1 MSPDRTQLTIRLP
14 KTRKIEMKKNF
25 QRLSIISACLISLSG
40 ISQSANAH
48 WYIDHFLIDGD
59 FSTVSRMLGEDLLQ
73 VRSDIYFKVD
83 VAQIDSTPQKAGT
96 TSAPADMAKYAVVID
111 GVIDK
116 IINWDGFSEHEDLA
130 ENAVIIKLPEGDGVT
145 YLDENGVLRLA
156 AIYQGSIV
164 SAQVTPSESVTPK
177 VGLVEKAP
185 LTEPKPIVGTPVPFE
200 NAAKV
205 VSQTV
210 AADNSV
216 SLTIKVP
223 TAHVPPN
230 SFVQV
235 QVVTDGRS
243 TTSIGVD
250 PNASSTTVTVIS
262 LPQNENVT
270 VKTVVTDTVT
280 GNETVIVNPV
290 VTTIP
295 APIVVPEPARDPVV
309 DKATVAAPVVISSI
323 IDATGHRVVDIKTP
337 VIPDFDPTKSMASLM
352 VVGPGGS
359 TTSIGLFG
367 AGETL
372 SVGSLSPDANYT
384 VKIVIRDLG
393 TGKET
398 IILGAPISKEV
409 KP

>member
-1 MSPDRTQLTIRLP
+1 MHRRI
-14 KTRKIEMKKNF
+14 KKLAF
-25 QRLSIISACLISLSG
+25 VSILVCGSSSITASAD
-40 ISQSANAH
+40 AA
-48 WYIDHFLIDGD
+48 WYIDRLFDDGD
-59 FSTVSRMLGEDLLQ
+59 FSTAQRMSDEGLLQ
-73 VRSDIYFKVD
+73 VRSDIYYTVD

-96 TSAPADMAKYAVVID
+96 TTAPADMANYAVVID

-116 IINWDGFSEHEDLA
+116 IINWDGFSEHEDLD

-164 SAQVTPSESVTPK
+164 SAQVAPNESVTPK

-216 SLTIKVP
+216 SLTITVP
-223 TAHVPPN
+223 KAHVPPN
-230 SFVQV
+230 SIVQV

-280 GNETVIVNPV
+280 GKETVIVNPV
-290 VTTIP
+290 VTTIL
-295 APIVVPEPARDPVV
+295 APIVIPEPARDPVE
-309 DKATVAAPVVISSI
+309 DKATVAAPVVTSSI

-337 VIPDFDPTKSMASLM
+337 VIPDYDPTKSMASLM

-372 SVGSLSPDANYT
+372 SVGSLSPDADYT

-398 IILGAPISKEV
+398 IILGAPISKG
-409 KP
+409 